1 MRTEAMFVT
10 PDDFYN
16 YWGIDLNAKLKGDNY
31 SHKADIFLRIVED
44 RLLNWIDAN
53 TFRVSRWEDITEF
66 QKEKLQLAI
75 LTQAMYVY
83 RNSDISLDSGYD
95 PDRGIIAT
103 KGQLNDLV
111 VCQAAID
118 FLKTGGLY
126 NQKITNRRRFTR
138 FD

>member
-1 MRTEAMFVT
+1 MRTEARFVT
-10 PDDFYN
+10 PDDYEN
-16 YWGIDLNAKLKGDNY
+16 YWGENLNAKLKGMNY
-31 SHKADIFLRIVED
+31 SNKATIFLKVVED

-53 TFRVSRWEDITEF
+53 TFRNYDWDSLSDF
-66 QKEKLQLAI
+66 QLEQLQYAI
-75 LTQAMYVY
+75 LTQAQYVF

-126 NQKITNRRRFTR
+126 NLRITNRRRFTR